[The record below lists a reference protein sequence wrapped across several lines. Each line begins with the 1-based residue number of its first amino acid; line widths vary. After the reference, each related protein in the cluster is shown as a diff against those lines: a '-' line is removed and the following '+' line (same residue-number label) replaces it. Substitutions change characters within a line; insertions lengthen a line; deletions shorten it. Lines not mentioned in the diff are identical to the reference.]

1 MIKGYNVRCVMINC
15 INFFDRLKKKIYEE
29 EMQITNDNDIIAG
42 CLLD

>member
-15 INFFDRLKKKIYEE
+15 INFSDEEKYEE